1 MVLFYHSYYGN
12 HKDEFLV
19 VLIFVPL
26 KVYSVHRATKCR
38 QLYIYIVSWNW
49 RCVWCRHSNFA
60 SVTIIFK
67 TTTLDV
73 CEIKKII
80 VSIQNRAGPRHVFAP
95 GQADNVAP
103 PHSHILST
111 FFCLGEDWRK
121 FFQGACSNW
130 G

>member
-19 VLIFVPL
+19 VLIFMPL

-38 QLYIYIVSWNW
+38 QLYIYIVSSNW

-60 SVTIIFK
+60 SVIIIFK

-73 CEIKKII
+73 CEIKKNY
-80 VSIQNRAGPRHVFAP
+80 SIHSKQSRPETRVRPGAG
-95 GQADNVAP
+95 
-103 PHSHILST
+103 
-111 FFCLGEDWRK
+111 
-121 FFQGACSNW
+121 
-130 G
+130 